1 MEKRRIRDSLVE
13 AIESE
18 LKKDAD
24 DIDVERIDRG
34 IDELCALDGLSP
46 PEPGDEEL
54 RAAVRAIRSRAAW
67 RHGNA
72 LAEQA
77 RKRRRARRAVRGVWA
92 ACCAFLVLF
101 SANYAT
107 TLLTGSCLPSKVGI
121 KLCCGTRY
129 CLCDTAG
136 AEEENLSHS
145 E

>member
-1 MEKRRIRDSLVE
+1 MERQRIRDSLVE
-13 AIESE
+13 DIESE

-24 DIDVERIDRG
+24 DIDGDRIDRV

-46 PEPGDEEL
+46 PEPGDAEL
-54 RAAVRAIRSRAAW
+54 RAAVRAIRSRATW
-67 RHGNA
+67 RHGNT
-72 LAEQA
+72 LAGKA
-77 RKRRRARRAVRGVWA
+77 RKRRLTRRTVRGVCA

-121 KLCCGTRY
+121 KICCGTRF
-129 CLCDTAG
+129 CLCGTAG